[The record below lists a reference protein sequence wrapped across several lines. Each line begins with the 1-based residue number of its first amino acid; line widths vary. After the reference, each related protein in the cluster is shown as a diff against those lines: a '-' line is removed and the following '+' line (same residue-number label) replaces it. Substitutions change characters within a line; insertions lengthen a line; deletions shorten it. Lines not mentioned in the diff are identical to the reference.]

1 MCLNLS
7 CFCFARQ
14 LRFPA
19 VYQRLVFEQGARVL
33 LVPAAFTR
41 PTGEAHWETLLRA
54 RAIETQCYVAAAAQA
69 GQHNEKRASYGHA
82 MVVDPWGAVVAR
94 CADPDSEGI
103 AVAEVDAAWLAT
115 VRERMPV
122 ATHRRTDVYDKP
134 AARA

>member
-1 MCLNLS
+1 
-7 CFCFARQ
+7 
-14 LRFPA
+14 
-19 VYQRLVFEQGARVL
+19 VFEQGARVL
-33 LVPAAFTR
+33 LIPAAFTR

-69 GQHNEKRASYGHA
+69 GQHNDKRASYGHA

-134 AARA
+134 APRA